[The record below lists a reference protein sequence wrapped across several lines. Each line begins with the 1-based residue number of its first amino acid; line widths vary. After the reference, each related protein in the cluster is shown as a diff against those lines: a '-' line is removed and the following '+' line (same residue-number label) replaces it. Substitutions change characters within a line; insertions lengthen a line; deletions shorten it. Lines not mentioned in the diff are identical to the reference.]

1 MYKIK
6 ARHRL
11 SFHMKDSGDVY
22 LGDLVSYDD
31 NNTPI
36 SSSLCVYNYVRFDD
50 YQVMINPIHF
60 ETIYAFTGKNMSY
73 MHLRCLQG

>member
-11 SFHMKDSGDVY
+11 SFHTKGKPDFY

-31 NNTPI
+31 IDTPI

-50 YQVMINPIHF
+50 YQVRNRTAILRLVIEIHTF
-60 ETIYAFTGKNMSY
+60 LHCST
-73 MHLRCLQG
+73 